1 MERTG
6 GETDGGDWRGR
17 GTDCQQE
24 AWLGVVLIFDGLL
37 IFLLCYHGRPLTLTE
52 RRGEKL
58 RAGPA
63 HVHTGG
69 GGGGRREGRDQGT
82 SFLQLRG
89 NILQRQ

>member
-1 MERTG
+1 M
-6 GETDGGDWRGR
+6 
-17 GTDCQQE
+17 
-24 AWLGVVLIFDGLL
+24 LIFDGLL

-69 GGGGRREGRDQGT
+69 GGGGRREEGGERSGNE
-82 SFLQLRG
+82 FLTAPWKYLTTTITDRETAAQISL
-89 NILQRQ
+89 

>member
-1 MERTG
+1 M
-6 GETDGGDWRGR
+6 
-17 GTDCQQE
+17 
-24 AWLGVVLIFDGLL
+24 LIFDGLL

-69 GGGGRREGRDQGT
+69 GGGGRREQGRG
-82 SFLQLRG
+82 RG
-89 NILQRQ
+89 EIRERVSYSSVEISYNDNN